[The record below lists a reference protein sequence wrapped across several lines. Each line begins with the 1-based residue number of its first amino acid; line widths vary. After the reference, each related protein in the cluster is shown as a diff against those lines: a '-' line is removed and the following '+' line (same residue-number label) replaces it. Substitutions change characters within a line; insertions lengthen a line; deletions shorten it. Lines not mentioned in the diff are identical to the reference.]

1 MEDKRRVLEMLKAG
15 AIGVEE
21 ALDLLSALEGV
32 RPEPKPPARLLKV
45 RVEAEEEG
53 RPVKVHVNL
62 PLALA
67 PLVEAFLPEEA
78 KLTLGRQGVNLKDL
92 LALLKEGV
100 PEGKLVEIE
109 AEEEEGPVRI
119 LVEVV

>member
-1 MEDKRRVLEMLKAG
+1 
-15 AIGVEE
+15 
-21 ALDLLSALEGV
+21 
-32 RPEPKPPARLLKV
+32 
-45 RVEAEEEG
+45 
-53 RPVKVHVNL
+53 VNL

-67 PLVEAFLPEEA
+67 SLVESFLPEEA

-100 PEGKLVEIE
+100 PEGSWWRWRPRRRR
-109 AEEEEGPVRI
+109 GPVRI

>member
-109 AEEEEGPVRI
+109 AEEEGPVRI

>member
-1 MEDKRRVLEMLKAG
+1 MEEKRRVLEMLKAG

-21 ALDLLSALEGV
+21 ALDLLSALEGG
-32 RPEPKPPARLLKV
+32 RPEPRPPARLLKV

-53 RPVKVHVNL
+53 RPVKVHLNL

-67 PLVEAFLPEEA
+67 SLVESFLPEEA

-109 AEEEEGPVRI
+109 AEEKGPVRI

>member
-1 MEDKRRVLEMLKAG
+1 MEEKRRVLEMLQAG
-15 AIGVEE
+15 SIGVEE
-21 ALDLLSALEGV
+21 AMDLLSALEGA
-32 RPEPKPPARLLKV
+32 RPGSKPPARLLKV
-45 RVEAEEEG
+45 RVEAEEKG
-53 RPVKVHVNL
+53 RPVKVHLNL

-67 PLVEAFLPEEA
+67 SLLESFLPEEA

-109 AEEEEGPVRI
+109 AEEEGPVRI

>member
-1 MEDKRRVLEMLKAG
+1 M
-15 AIGVEE
+15 
-21 ALDLLSALEGV
+21 DLLSALEGT
-32 RPEPKPPARLLKV
+32 RPEPRPPARLLKV
-45 RVEAEEEG
+45 RVEGEEKG
-53 RPVKVHVNL
+53 RPLRIQVNL

-67 PLVEAFLPEEA
+67 SLVESFLPEEA

-100 PEGKLVEIE
+100 PEGKLVEVE

>member
-1 MEDKRRVLEMLKAG
+1 MEEKRRVLEMLKAG

-21 ALDLLSALEGV
+21 AMDLLAALEGT
-32 RPEPKPPARLLKV
+32 RPEPRPPARLLKV
-45 RVEAEEEG
+45 RVEGEEKG
-53 RPVKVHVNL
+53 RPLRIQVNL

-67 PLVEAFLPEEA
+67 SLVESFLPAEA
-78 KLTLGRQGVNLKDL
+78 KLTRGRQGVNLKDL

-100 PEGKLVEIE
+100 PEGKLVEVE
-109 AEEEEGPVRI
+109 AEEEGPVRI

>member
-1 MEDKRRVLEMLKAG
+1 MEEKRRVLEMLKAG

-21 ALDLLSALEGV
+21 AMDLLSALEGV
-32 RPEPKPPARLLKV
+32 RPEPRPPARLLKV
-45 RVEAEEEG
+45 RVEGEEKG
-53 RPVKVHVNL
+53 RPLRIQVNL

-67 PLVEAFLPEEA
+67 SLVESFLPEEA

-109 AEEEEGPVRI
+109 AQEEDGPVRI

>member
-1 MEDKRRVLEMLKAG
+1 MEEKRRVLEMLKAG

-21 ALDLLSALEGV
+21 AMDLLSALEGT
-32 RPEPKPPARLLKV
+32 RPEPRPPARLLKV
-45 RVEAEEEG
+45 RVEAEEEV
-53 RPVKVHVNL
+53 RAVKVHLNL

-67 PLVEAFLPEEA
+67 SLVESFLPEEA
-78 KLTLGRQGVNLKDL
+78 KLALGRQGVNLKDL
-92 LALLKEGV
+92 LAFLKEGV
-100 PEGKLVEIE
+100 PEGKLVEVE

>member
-1 MEDKRRVLEMLKAG
+1 MEEKKRVLEMLQAG
-15 AIGVEE
+15 SIGVEE
-21 ALDLLSALEGV
+21 AMDLLSALEGT
-32 RPEPKPPARLLKV
+32 RPEPRPPARLLKV
-45 RVEAEEEG
+45 RVEGEEKG
-53 RPVKVHVNL
+53 RPLRIQVNL

-67 PLVEAFLPEEA
+67 SLVESFLPEEA

-100 PEGKLVEIE
+100 SEGKLVEVE
-109 AEEEEGPVRI
+109 AEEEKGPVRI

>member
-1 MEDKRRVLEMLKAG
+1 MEEKKRVLEMLQAG
-15 AIGVEE
+15 SIGVEE
-21 ALDLLSALEGV
+21 AMDLLSALEGT
-32 RPEPKPPARLLKV
+32 RPEPRPPARLLKV
-45 RVEAEEEG
+45 RVEGEEKG
-53 RPVKVHVNL
+53 RPLRIQVNL

-67 PLVEAFLPEEA
+67 SLVESFLPEEA

-109 AEEEEGPVRI
+109 AQEEEGPVRI

>member
-1 MEDKRRVLEMLKAG
+1 MEEKRRVLEMLKAG

-21 ALDLLSALEGV
+21 AMDLLSALEGT
-32 RPEPKPPARLLKV
+32 RPEPRPPARLLKV
-45 RVEAEEEG
+45 RVEGEEKG
-53 RPVKVHVNL
+53 RPLRIQVNL

-67 PLVEAFLPEEA
+67 PLVESFLPEEA

-100 PEGKLVEIE
+100 PEGKLVEVE

>member
-1 MEDKRRVLEMLKAG
+1 MEEKKRVLEMLKAG

-21 ALDLLSALEGV
+21 AMDLRSALEGA
-32 RPEPKPPARLLKV
+32 RPEPRPPARLLKV
-45 RVEAEEEG
+45 RVEGEEKG
-53 RPVKVHVNL
+53 RPLRIQVNL

-67 PLVEAFLPEEA
+67 SLVESFLPEEA

-100 PEGKLVEIE
+100 PEGKLVEVE
-109 AEEEEGPVRI
+109 AEEEGGPVRI

>member
-1 MEDKRRVLEMLKAG
+1 MEEKKRVLEMLKAG

-21 ALDLLSALEGV
+21 AMDLLSALEGT
-32 RPEPKPPARLLKV
+32 RPESRPPARLLKV
-45 RVEAEEEG
+45 RVEGEEKG
-53 RPVKVHVNL
+53 RPLRIQVNL

-67 PLVEAFLPEEA
+67 SLVESFLPEEA

-100 PEGKLVEIE
+100 PEGKLVEVE
-109 AEEEEGPVRI
+109 AQEEDGPVRI

>member
-1 MEDKRRVLEMLKAG
+1 MEEKKRVLEMLQAG
-15 AIGVEE
+15 SIGVEE
-21 ALDLLSALEGV
+21 AMDLLSALEGT
-32 RPEPKPPARLLKV
+32 RPEPRPPARLLKV
-45 RVEAEEEG
+45 RVEGEEKG
-53 RPVKVHVNL
+53 RPLRIQVNL

-67 PLVEAFLPEEA
+67 SLVESFLPEEA

-109 AEEEEGPVRI
+109 AEEEDGPVRI